1 MRHFLIYGLAA
12 VLIFTMLGKFAAV
25 ETGSAAEKTAAPLMA
40 VAKTAA
46 LPEGEEAPEEDP
58 TILTGLLQVNLSSMD
73 DIYFKNALLEELGE
87 GFAVHAMSTSDTGD
101 QPAMFRKMVEKGYK
115 LIIVEL
121 YDASLADEYTDLA
134 EENGVTLI
142 FTGEEPNDVQM
153 DRKSDLYYVGFSEGN
168 VMRELADTLILAW
181 RNNQAAFDLK
191 ADDRLVYG
199 VFTKESYE
207 ENGNQETLD
216 RYLTGAGITAE
227 MGRQC
232 VTSAF
237 NFNLKKEVDNI
248 LYAGG
253 EMIICDSSS
262 YARQISEYLHDPEEF
277 ELERLQNTRIYL
289 TVADEGA
296 QKMVEEGTAM
306 FATGIN
312 GGDTGTAVG
321 KLAKALMAGE
331 KPTAETLG
339 IAPDAHKR
347 VYITNRTMTAEL
359 VRTRAVEDEEEEE

>member
-25 ETGSAAEKTAAPLMA
+25 ETVVAAEKTAAPMAA
-40 VAKTAA
+40 VAKMAV
-46 LPEGEEAPEEDP
+46 LPEEGGAPEEEQVV
-58 TILTGLLQVNLSSMD
+58 LAGLLQVNMSSMD
-73 DIYFKNALLEELGE
+73 DMYFKNALLEELGE
-87 GFAVHAMSTSDTGD
+87 GFSVHALSTSDTGD
-101 QPAMFRKMVEKGYK
+101 QPVMFRKMVEKGYR
-115 LIIVEL
+115 LIVVEL
-121 YDASLADEYTDLA
+121 YDTALVDEYIDLA
-134 EENGVTLI
+134 EENGVSLI
-142 FTGEEPNDVQM
+142 FTGEEPSAEQM
-153 DRKSDLYYVGFSEGN
+153 ARKSDLYYVGFSEGN
-168 VMRELADTLILAW
+168 VMRELADAIIQGW
-181 RNNQAAFDLK
+181 KNNQAAFDLK
-191 ADDRLVYG
+191 SDDRLIYG
-199 VFTKESYE
+199 IFTKDSYE

-216 RYLTGAGITAE
+216 RYLSDAGLTVE

-262 YARQISEYLHDPEEF
+262 YARQISDYLHDPDEF
-277 ELERLQNTRIYL
+277 VLERLINTRIYL

-312 GGDTGTAVG
+312 GGDTGIAVG
-321 KLAKALMAGE
+321 KLAKALVAGE
-331 KPTAETLG
+331 KPTAETVG
-339 IAPDAHKR
+339 IAPDQNKR
-347 VYITNRTMTAEL
+347 LYITNRTVTSDL
-359 VRTRAVEDEEEEE
+359 IRTRVAEDDEEE